1 MIKLLQIMN
10 ITQSKAKNATPA
22 QGFIEVQNIKDDIV
36 ILKNGGL
43 RAVCI
48 ASSINFDLRG
58 DEEQEAII
66 GRFQGFVN
74 SLDFSLQI
82 LINSRKLDIEPY
94 LNELR
99 ELAKIQENELLHTQ
113 TLEYV
118 DFIQKFVE
126 MTDIMN
132 KSFYLVIPYN
142 PVGVQKESFV
152 KSFVGKIKYL
162 IKPKE
167 TIQKLSPEKF
177 DTYKEQLMQRVNHI
191 ISGLSQMEIKSVML
205 STGQLIRLF
214 YEFYNPGK

>member
-1 MIKLLQIMN
+1 MN

-22 QGFIEVQNIKDDIV
+22 QGFIEIQDIKDDIV

-82 LINSRKLDIEPY
+82 LIDSRKLDIEPY

-99 ELAKIQENELLHTQ
+99 ELAKTQENELLHTQ
-113 TLEYV
+113 TLEYI

-142 PVGVQKESFV
+142 PIGVQKESLI
-152 KSFVGKIKYL
+152 SKIKYL
-162 IKPKE
+162 IKPRE

-177 DTYKEQLMQRVNHI
+177 DTYKGQLMQRVNHI
-191 ISGLSQMEIKSVML
+191 MSGLSQMEVKSIML
-205 STGQLIRLF
+205 NAGQLTRLF